1 MMLRLI
7 PRWQAGDADLDP
19 RLVPLLRMVAKEGS
33 LNRAVSK
40 LRMSY
45 RHAWGLL
52 GKMESVVGQPLVMK
66 ERGRG
71 ARLTLVAEKLLEADD
86 AAFNVLSQEMAGTL
100 QTLNSAAAG
109 SGHRPG
115 EKPLAIHASHDL
127 ALAALRDLL
136 AESKKAAID
145 LRFGGSLECLAELA
159 RGGCDVAGFH
169 LPDASAG
176 NDALAPYRPYLR
188 MRGLLLIRF
197 VDRQQGLM
205 VPHGNPR
212 QLQTLADVADKG
224 ARFINRQPESGTRL
238 CIDRLLATAN
248 VRPERIR
255 GYRTEE
261 FTHAAVAATVA
272 SGMADAGFG
281 IEAAARQQKLDFI
294 PLVRERYLLAAR
306 RSTLVRAAAQ
316 DMLEALRGAE
326 FRARCKALPGYDT
339 AAAGEIVG
347 VRDILHATQIA

>member
-1 MMLRLI
+1 MALRLI

-33 LNRAVSK
+33 LNRAVSA

-52 GKMESVVGQPLVMK
+52 GKMESVVGQPLVVK

-100 QTLNSAAAG
+100 QALNSAAAG
-109 SGHRPG
+109 SGRRPG

-159 RGGCDVAGFH
+159 RGGCDVAGF
-169 LPDASAG
+169 
-176 NDALAPYRPYLR
+176 
-188 MRGLLLIRF
+188 
-197 VDRQQGLM
+197 
-205 VPHGNPR
+205 
-212 QLQTLADVADKG
+212 
-224 ARFINRQPESGTRL
+224 
-238 CIDRLLATAN
+238 
-248 VRPERIR
+248 
-255 GYRTEE
+255 
-261 FTHAAVAATVA
+261 
-272 SGMADAGFG
+272 
-281 IEAAARQQKLDFI
+281 
-294 PLVRERYLLAAR
+294 
-306 RSTLVRAAAQ
+306 
-316 DMLEALRGAE
+316 
-326 FRARCKALPGYDT
+326 
-339 AAAGEIVG
+339 
-347 VRDILHATQIA
+347 